1 MNRRELLT
9 VSACCVAAPLLAGG
23 TPSTA
28 LAQSA
33 TGQSRIT
40 SVVELF
46 TSQGCSSCPTADA
59 LMEAYAKRANI
70 LALSFSVDY
79 WDYLGWKDTLAS
91 PKFTKRQRQYAGA
104 RGDGQVY
111 TPQMVINGT
120 AHVVGS
126 NKAAI
131 DAALAAGPR
140 DASEQVSLKLQG
152 QGQHLVIDCEGRSG
166 NSAVKDAT
174 LWLLHVTRRVEVPIK
189 RGENSGKTIA
199 YFNVVRE
206 MVPVGMWSGQPL
218 TVRLERHAIAQP
230 GAELYAVLLQQGQAG
245 PIVGAASISAW

>member
-1 MNRRELLT
+1 MNRRDFLT
-9 VSACCVAAPLLAGG
+9 ISVCCAVAPLVAGG
-23 TPSTA
+23 ALSTA

-33 TGQSRIT
+33 NGQARIT

-59 LMEAYAKRANI
+59 LMEGYARRPNV

-131 DAALAAGPR
+131 DAALVAAAR
-140 DASEQVSLKLQG
+140 DTGELVGLKLQG
-152 QGQHLVIDCEGRSG
+152 QGQHLVIDCEGKAG
-166 NSAVKDAT
+166 GVGAKDAT
-174 LWLLHVTRRVEVPIK
+174 LWLVHVTRRVDVPIK
-189 RGENSGKTIA
+189 RGENSGKTIT
-199 YFNVVRE
+199 YHNVVRE
-206 MVPVGMWSGQPL
+206 MMPVGMWSGQPL
-218 TVRLERHAIAQP
+218 TVKLERNAIAQS
-230 GAELYAVLLQQGQAG
+230 GGEIYAVLLQQGHAG
-245 PIVGAASISAW
+245 PIIGAATIPAW